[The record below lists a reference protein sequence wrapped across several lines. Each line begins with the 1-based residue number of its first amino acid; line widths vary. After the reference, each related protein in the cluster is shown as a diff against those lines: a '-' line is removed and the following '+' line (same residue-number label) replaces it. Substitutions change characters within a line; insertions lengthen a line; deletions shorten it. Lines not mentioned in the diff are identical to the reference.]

1 MESGCSETF
10 CGQIVSAQQLS
21 EIAEITETFPKLSR
35 TELANT
41 ICEIFSWKRPT
52 GKLKSVECRQFL
64 ERLEDKAIIK
74 LPACRKKYANKV
86 KVRIE
91 RSRKADLQP
100 TVSTKLK
107 HLWPIRLIK
116 VDHQEQ
122 RQLWYEYVDRYHY
135 LGYQL
140 PFGAQLRYFIESGA
154 TGEIL
159 GCFQFSSPAWKMAP
173 RDRWI
178 GWTDEQRKVNLQKVI
193 NNSRFLIFPWVE
205 VKNLASTALS
215 LAVKSVLD
223 DWQDAYGYRPVLM
236 ETLVDRKRFK
246 GTCYKAA
253 NWIHVGKTTGRG
265 RMDRDHTRDGAAI
278 KEIYVYPLSSRFRQE
293 LGC

>member
-41 ICEIFSWKRPT
+41 ICEIFSWKRPP

-100 TVSTKLK
+100 AVSTKLK

-122 RQLWYEYVDRYHY
+122 RQLWYEYV
-135 LGYQL
+135 
-140 PFGAQLRYFIESGA
+140 I
-154 TGEIL
+154 
-159 GCFQFSSPAWKMAP
+159 
-173 RDRWI
+173 
-178 GWTDEQRKVNLQKVI
+178 
-193 NNSRFLIFPWVE
+193 
-205 VKNLASTALS
+205 
-215 LAVKSVLD
+215 SVLSTV
-223 DWQDAYGYRPVLM
+223 P
-236 ETLVDRKRFK
+236 K
-246 GTCYKAA
+246 
-253 NWIHVGKTTGRG
+253 
-265 RMDRDHTRDGAAI
+265 
-278 KEIYVYPLSSRFRQE
+278 
-293 LGC
+293 